1 MVIIERG
8 VTAMMKT
15 TKIVNEKDI
24 TRKWHIVD
32 AEGKILGR
40 LASRVAMVL
49 RGKDRPSY
57 SPDRDLGDYVV
68 IINAEKVA
76 VTGNKMLQKKY
87 YRHSGYRGNLKE
99 TNLKDMFETKPED
112 VLRHA
117 VKGMIPK
124 NKLGRQIMKRL
135 RIFTG
140 SEHTHSAQNP
150 EMLDL

>member
-1 MVIIERG
+1 
-8 VTAMMKT
+8 MKT

-24 TRKWHIVD
+24 TRKWHVVD

-40 LASRVAMVL
+40 LATRVAMVL

-99 TNLKDMFETKPED
+99 TNLKEMLEKKPEE

-117 VKGMIPK
+117 VKGMLPK
-124 NKLGRQIMKRL
+124 NKLGSKILKRL

-140 SEHTHSAQNP
+140 AEHPHAAQNP
-150 EMLDL
+150 EIMDL